1 MFLYLNGEQ
10 IGLGWSYLHYRCVM
24 FFVCERS
31 IKMNISRAALLIA
44 LLLSVA
50 ILAGCQEG
58 HARRSSTTIDRQ
70 VVLVPSQ
77 TGFWQAQVVS
87 PGSR

>member
-1 MFLYLNGEQ
+1 
-10 IGLGWSYLHYRCVM
+10 
-24 FFVCERS
+24 
-31 IKMNISRAALLIA
+31 MNISRAALLIA